1 MEVNKILRYLRLWF
15 LMTKYSFLLAVA
27 SKFGAAIF
35 LLGKILR
42 FLIQTFFIY
51 ILISRTKVFA
61 GYTLSQVFLF
71 YLVFNLIDTASQLLY
86 REVYRFR
93 PQIVNGSFDL
103 TLVKPVN
110 PLFKSLLGG
119 ADLLDLLMLGP
130 FFILTFYFIKQ
141 TVSLYPF
148 NLLIF
153 LALLLN
159 SFLIAT
165 SFHIFVLAL
174 GVLTTEIDHA
184 IMIYRDL
191 TGMGKMPI
199 DIYQEPFRFL
209 ITFIFPVG
217 VMMTFPAKA
226 LLGLLSW
233 QGILTSFLFGG
244 VLFCLSLKFWY
255 YSLRHYAS
263 ASS

>member
-1 MEVNKILRYLRLWF
+1 MVRTLFKYLSLWF
-15 LMTKYSFLLAVA
+15 LLSKYSFLVA
-27 SKFGAAIF
+27 LTSRFGAVIF

-61 GYTLSQVFLF
+61 GYTLSQAFLF
-71 YLVFNLIDTASQLLY
+71 YLIFNLIDTTTQFLY

-93 PQIVNGSFDL
+93 PQIVSGSFDL
-103 TLVKPVN
+103 TLAKPVN

-119 ADLLDLLMLGP
+119 ADLLDLLMLIP
-130 FFILTFYFIKQ
+130 FLLLIFYFIRE
-141 TVSLYPF
+141 TLIF
-148 NLLIF
+148 NLSNFIPF
-153 LALLLN
+153 FALLFN

-174 GVLTTEIDHA
+174 GVLTTEIDHT

-191 TGMGKMPI
+191 SSMARFPI
-199 DIYQEPFRFL
+199 DIYREPLRFFL
-209 ITFIFPVG
+209 TFILPIG
-217 VMMTFPAKA
+217 VMMTFPAKV
-226 LLGLLSW
+226 LLGLLSIK
-233 QGILTSFLFGG
+233 GVISSFLIGG
-244 VLFCLSLKFWY
+244 LLFIGSLKLWN
-255 YSLRHYAS
+255 YSLSKYSS